1 MNNYVRGNIFRS
13 ELSLKSIYKELYEDD
28 FVGSEAFIVGLLKS
42 EDDNGQKLCELVFL
56 GATSEDILILDGRK
70 IIAKIPFSCVN
81 TFGIQSLPFP
91 YYFPPQ
97 IPPRNAAVIELDWT
111 NNDGNTRNLILLFP
125 DLALS
130 AYQLEFQSENV
141 YNKILNGLKKHNKI
155 LYNKNPS
162 ETLQYFVEELPKMG
176 IPNEVNTEP
185 NTIDEYLGA

>member
-13 ELSLKSIYKELYEDD
+13 EPSLKFIYKELYEDD

-42 EDDNGQKLCELVFL
+42 EDDNGQIFSELVFL

-125 DLALS
+125 DLALM
-130 AYQLEFQSENV
+130 AYELEFQSQNV

-155 LYNKNPS
+155 LNNKNPS

-176 IPNEVNTEP
+176 ILNEVNTEP